1 MASASNG
8 RDPRGCAGLILREVD
23 RLRAAPYKPAFAVA
37 RRRVCACPD
46 ADQPFF
52 KIAAEPREA
61 AISLRTV
68 HGEYQVG
75 QEGRS

>member
-1 MASASNG
+1 MARAGDRRN
-8 RDPRGCAGLILREVD
+8 PRGCAGLSLGEVD

-37 RRRVCACPD
+37 RRRLCACPD

-52 KIAAEPREA
+52 RIAAQPREA